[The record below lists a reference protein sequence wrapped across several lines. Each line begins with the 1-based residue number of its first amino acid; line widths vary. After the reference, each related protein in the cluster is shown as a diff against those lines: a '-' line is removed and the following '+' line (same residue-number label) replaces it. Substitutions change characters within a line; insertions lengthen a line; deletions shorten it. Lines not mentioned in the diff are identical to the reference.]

1 MVATSR
7 VREEI
12 HLSLLREAAMG
23 RLEKRRNIKLEVPLE
38 AERME
43 ENGPLFG
50 LAYLTS
56 SH

>member
-1 MVATSR
+1 VVATSR